1 MVVAPTAS
9 CRQRGGAAP
18 CLTPPCHRPTGDPR
32 GHRPA
37 GPTSAAASRCGH
49 PTWHRGRCTRRMG
62 TAQEDE
68 WHQHVAVPA
77 RRGIHRGRT
86 PHSPIV
92 GGCVGPTS
100 RPPGIRPGLSA
111 GPGAPISRSTRRC
124 PLGVRPSRRRR
135 WGAFAGRG
143 GRQRRRWPGDGVV
156 AGSTRRRGGHAGA
169 PGPDLAMGRPDRAT
183 RRGHR
188 EPSRHGCG
196 HAGRPDSSGCPLLCR
211 R

>member
-135 WGAFAGRG
+135 GSVRWSWRATAPEVAW
-143 GRQRRRWPGDGVV
+143 RRRCCWINATPGWP
-156 AGSTRRRGGHAGA
+156 
-169 PGPDLAMGRPDRAT
+169 
-183 RRGHR
+183 
-188 EPSRHGCG
+188 
-196 HAGRPDSSGCPLLCR
+196 CR
-211 R
+211 RAWP